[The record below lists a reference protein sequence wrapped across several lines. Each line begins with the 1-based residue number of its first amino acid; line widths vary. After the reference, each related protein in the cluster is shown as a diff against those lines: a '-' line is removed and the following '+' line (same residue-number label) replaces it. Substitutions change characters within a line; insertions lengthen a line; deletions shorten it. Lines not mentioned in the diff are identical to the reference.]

1 MREVITFNNL
11 FTSQTKVLRRNGN
24 TRRHWR
30 LFLPPTPVNVHVC
43 LCFLMW
49 GPGPTQLMDI
59 LMMSYR
65 LCMAVAAAAPMH
77 EGSGQT
83 WTPTEDNDK
92 RNSPIKLIQS
102 SDVSRP
108 PSWLQWTSLS
118 LFFFRPRWEI
128 YGIQN
133 GKHVAR
139 HLTCHGR
146 SQSNGITAA
155 PSHAPVSV
163 ETGSNCTHSKL

>member
-1 MREVITFNNL
+1 
-11 FTSQTKVLRRNGN
+11 
-24 TRRHWR
+24 
-30 LFLPPTPVNVHVC
+30 
-43 LCFLMW
+43 MW

-92 RNSPIKLIQS
+92 INSPIKLIQS

-108 PSWLQWTSLS
+108 PSWLQ
-118 LFFFRPRWEI
+118 
-128 YGIQN
+128 
-133 GKHVAR
+133 
-139 HLTCHGR
+139 
-146 SQSNGITAA
+146 
-155 PSHAPVSV
+155 
-163 ETGSNCTHSKL
+163 